1 MDETGCGIRLP
12 TYTFSEDAMSDAIDR
27 LLADRPLAERLE
39 AMSRRLR
46 ASPGNERAAELI
58 ARVAE
63 TGEPV
68 TG

>member
-1 MDETGCGIRLP
+1 
-12 TYTFSEDAMSDAIDR
+12 MSDAIDR
-27 LLADRPLAERLE
+27 LIADRPLAERLE

-58 ARVAE
+58 ARVVE

>member
-1 MDETGCGIRLP
+1 
-12 TYTFSEDAMSDAIDR
+12 MSQ
-27 LLADRPLAERLE
+27 
-39 AMSRRLR
+39 RLR